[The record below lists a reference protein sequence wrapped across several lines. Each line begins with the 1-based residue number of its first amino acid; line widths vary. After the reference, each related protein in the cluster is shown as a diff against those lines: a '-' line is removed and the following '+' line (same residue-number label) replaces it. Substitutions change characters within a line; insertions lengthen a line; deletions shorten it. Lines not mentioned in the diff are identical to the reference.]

1 MEAYVLD
8 SLFRRERVVDSFKSL
23 IWTERW
29 NSAGDFQL
37 DLASTLENRNLL
49 KPGSHL
55 AVNESH
61 RVMRIETAETDNSE
75 GESTLK
81 VSGRS
86 LESILD
92 DRVVKN
98 DFTSFDLPDTHTGT
112 PGDIAR
118 DMFDHICR
126 PPGGLSPEDIIPM
139 LVAGSFLGLGNIPE
153 YAESI
158 TWEQRP
164 ASLYDALVKI
174 CQTYDLGFRLVR
186 EYDTSKLYFDV
197 FTGNDRTTRQLT
209 FPPVVFS
216 PELENITN
224 MKELVSVEGAK
235 NVAYVFSPDG
245 TRVVYG
251 PGVDPD
257 VDGFERKVIVVNT
270 TVDPNAPSIQDA
282 LQWAGE
288 QALRQ
293 NRDLDLFDGEVSQ
306 REAYKYGVDYGL
318 GDYVEMRGSDGFVQ
332 FKRVTEQI
340 FVSDGEGDRSYP
352 TLSSD
357 TYNSTGNWWATEQR
371 MWIEFTT
378 EFWED
383 M

>member
-1 MEAYVLD
+1 MEAYILD
-8 SLFRRERVVDSFKSL
+8 SLFRREKVVDSFDSL

-29 NSAGDFQL
+29 NSVGDFQL
-37 DLASTLENRNLL
+37 DIASTLEHRSVF
-49 KPGSHL
+49 KPGVYL
-55 AVNESH
+55 AINESH
-61 RVMRIETAETDNSE
+61 RVMKVETVETDDSE
-75 GESTLK
+75 GKTSLR

-98 DFTSFDLPDTHTGT
+98 NFTTFDLADTHTGT

-118 DMFDHICR
+118 AMFDHICR
-126 PPGGLSPEDIIPM
+126 PPGGLAPEDVIPM
-139 LVAGSFLGLGNIPE
+139 LVTGSFLSQGNIPE
-153 YAESI
+153 FAETI
-158 TWEQRP
+158 TWEQKP

-197 FTGNDRTTRQLT
+197 YTGDDRTTRQLVFT
-209 FPPVVFS
+209 PVVFS
-216 PELENITN
+216 PTLENITN
-224 MKELVSVEGAK
+224 MKELVSTEGSK

-245 TRVVYG
+245 TRIVYG
-251 PGVDPD
+251 PNVDPD
-257 VDGFERKVIVVNT
+257 IDGFERNIIVVNT
-270 TVDPNAPSIQDA
+270 TVDPAAPNIQDA
-282 LQWAGE
+282 LQLAGE

-293 NRDLDLFDGEVSQ
+293 NRDLDLFDGEISQ
-306 REAYKYGVDYGL
+306 RGVYKYGTDYGL
-318 GDYVEMRGSDGFVQ
+318 GDYIEMRGLDGSVQ

-340 FVSDGEGDRSYP
+340 FVSDAEGDRSYP

-357 TYNSTGNWWATEQR
+357 KYNSTGNWWTTEQR